1 MAHGIDSRTTTGT
14 WIPAYV
20 PSGSGS
26 SRLIAGLLVFCSII
40 TSTTFGYDGNGLNIL
55 PEYTDYFHLNSAT
68 TGLQTSA
75 VFIGGCLAGL
85 CWGKVVDYG
94 GRRQS
99 LFWAAIITLSAV
111 VLQTAAQNVAMCKF
125 QLRRHLLVYHVFA
138 TQRAFPFG
146 CREYLL
152 TSQSSSHESSSALVL
167 PHLVAAALHILL
179 KRFHCTGGDGV
190 LGSLTTAITSPW
202 FKLQSLSLSDLNL
215 IVGGLVA
222 AGLTYGTAKLQS
234 TWAWRAPSLV
244 QGLFSLICIIVLP
257 FLPESPRWLAYRGH
271 HEAAH
276 TVLAQTYADGDRDSP
291 VVIAALKE
299 IVDTLEY
306 EKKSNEKLSLSQCFR
321 TPSAR
326 RRIALACSAA
336 VFSTISGNV
345 IASYYLGPLLTL
357 AGITSTKVQLEVNI
371 VLNAWSLVC
380 ALCGT
385 LSIDRLGRK
394 TTALASATTLTVII
408 FIEGALT
415 KVYGTSKNDSGIY
428 ATVASVFLFMGA
440 YSFGWTPLLYLYP
453 PEVLNYPIRA
463 VGVGLFQFVAN
474 ATAVLIVF
482 TMPIALDNIGYITY
496 FVNGAWDILVIIF
509 IAVFWVETK
518 GKTLEELDV
527 IFEGE
532 KHSDAPELV
541 LVYRGEAT
549 VSTGKTV
556 QTVEESQSSQQSS
569 TQSM

>member
-1 MAHGIDSRTTTGT
+1 MARNVDSRTTTGT

-20 PSGSGS
+20 PSGNGS
-26 SRLIAGLLVFCSII
+26 SRIIAGLLVFCSII
-40 TSTTFGYDGNGLNIL
+40 TSTTFGYDGSMLNGLNIL
-55 PEYTDYFHLNSAT
+55 PEYTDYFHLTSAT

-75 VFIGGCLAGL
+75 VFI
-85 CWGKVVDYG
+85 VVIARILIG
-94 GRRQS
+94 FG
-99 LFWAAIITLSAV
+99 
-111 VLQTAAQNVAMCKF
+111 TAAS
-125 QLRRHLLVYHVFA
+125 
-138 TQRAFPFG
+138 G
-146 CREYLL
+146 CGGPPYLAE
-152 TSQSSSHESSSALVL
+152 TL
-167 PHLVAAALHILL
+167 PLHW
-179 KRFHCTGGDGV
+179 RGWG
-190 LGSLTTAITSPW
+190 LGI
-202 FKLQSLSLSDLNL
+202 FNDCYY
-215 IVGGLVA
+215 VGGLVA
-222 AGLTYGTAKLQS
+222 AGVTYGTAKLQS

-244 QGLFSLICIIVLP
+244 QGLFSLICTVILP

-271 HEAAH
+271 RDAAH
-276 TVLAQTYADGDRDSP
+276 TVLAQTYADGDRNSP

-299 IVDTLEY
+299 IIDTLEY
-306 EKKSNEKLSLSQCFR
+306 EKSNNEKLSLPQCFR

-371 VLNAWSLVC
+371 ILNAWSLVC

-385 LSIDRLGRK
+385 CSVDRLGRK

-482 TMPIALDNIGYITY
+482 TMPMALDNIGYITY
-496 FVNGAWDILVIIF
+496 FANGAWDILVIII
-509 IAVFWVETK
+509 IAFFWVETK

-541 LVYRGEAT
+541 LVYRGEAS
-549 VSTGKTV
+549 VSPWKNV
-556 QTVEESQSSQQSS
+556 QTMEESQSSQHFSRQN
-569 TQSM
+569 M

>member
-1 MAHGIDSRTTTGT
+1 MARSVVSRTTTGT
-14 WIPAYV
+14 WIPSYV

-26 SRLIAGLLVFCSII
+26 SRIIAGLLVFCSII
-40 TSTTFGYDGNGLNIL
+40 TSTTFGYDGSMLNGLNIL
-55 PEYTDYFHLNSAT
+55 PEYTNYFHLTSAT

-85 CWGKVVDYG
+85 CWGNVADYA

-111 VLQTAAQNVAMCKF
+111 ILQTAVQNVAM
-125 QLRRHLLVYHVFA
+125 
-138 TQRAFPFG
+138 
-146 CREYLL
+146 
-152 TSQSSSHESSSALVL
+152 
-167 PHLVAAALHILL
+167 
-179 KRFHCTGGDGV
+179 
-190 LGSLTTAITSPW
+190 
-202 FKLQSLSLSDLNL
+202 
-215 IVGGLVA
+215 
-222 AGLTYGTAKLQS
+222 
-234 TWAWRAPSLV
+234 
-244 QGLFSLICIIVLP
+244 
-257 FLPESPRWLAYRGH
+257 WLAYQGH

-291 VVIAALKE
+291 VVVAALKE

-306 EKKSNEKLSLSQCFR
+306 EKNNNEKLSLSQCFR

-345 IASYYLGPLLTL
+345 IASYYLGSLLTL

-371 VLNAWSLVC
+371 ILNAWSLVC

-385 LSIDRLGRK
+385 FSVDRLGRK

-415 KVYGTSKNDSGIY
+415 KVYGTSNNDSGIY

-463 VGVGLFQFVAN
+463 VGVGMFQFVAN
-474 ATAVLIVF
+474 GTAVLIVF
-482 TMPIALDNIGYITY
+482 TMPIALDNIDYITY
-496 FVNGAWDILVIIF
+496 FVNGAWDVLVIII

-541 LVYRGEAT
+541 LVYRGEAN
-549 VSTGKTV
+549 VSAGKNV

-569 TQSM
+569 EQNATGKPLARSSRSYFNHVIIAAVVVR

>member
-40 TSTTFGYDGNGLNIL
+40 TSTTFGYDGSMLNGLNIL

-190 LGSLTTAITSPW
+190 LGSLTTAIT
-202 FKLQSLSLSDLNL
+202 
-215 IVGGLVA
+215 
-222 AGLTYGTAKLQS
+222 Y
-234 TWAWRAPSLV
+234 RA
-244 QGLFSLICIIVLP
+244 CIIVLP

>member
-40 TSTTFGYDGNGLNIL
+40 TSTTFGYDGSMLNGLNIL

-85 CWGKVVDYG
+85 CWGKVVDHA

-125 QLRRHLLVYHVFA
+125 QLRRRLSVYHVSV
-138 TQRAFPFG
+138 TERAFPFG
-146 CREYLL
+146 CL
-152 TSQSSSHESSSALVL
+152 
-167 PHLVAAALHILL
+167 
-179 KRFHCTGGDGV
+179 
-190 LGSLTTAITSPW
+190 
-202 FKLQSLSLSDLNL
+202 
-215 IVGGLVA
+215 GGLVA
-222 AGLTYGTAKLQS
+222 AGLTYGTAKLQT

-244 QGLFSLICIIVLP
+244 QGFFSLICIIIIP

-271 HEAAH
+271 YEAAH
-276 TVLAQTYADGDRDSP
+276 TVLAQTYADGDRESP

-306 EKKSNEKLSLSQCFR
+306 EKKNNEKLCFR

-496 FVNGAWDILVIIF
+496 FINGAWDILVIIF

-549 VSTGKTV
+549 VSTGKPV

-569 TQSM
+569 TQST

>member
-1 MAHGIDSRTTTGT
+1 MARNVDSRTTTGT

-26 SRLIAGLLVFCSII
+26 SRIIAGLLVFCSII
-40 TSTTFGYDGNGLNIL
+40 TSTTFGYDGSMLNGLNIL
-55 PEYTDYFHLNSAT
+55 PEYTDYFHLTSAT

-75 VFIGGCLAGL
+75 VFI
-85 CWGKVVDYG
+85 VVIAQILIG
-94 GRRQS
+94 FG
-99 LFWAAIITLSAV
+99 
-111 VLQTAAQNVAMCKF
+111 TAAS
-125 QLRRHLLVYHVFA
+125 
-138 TQRAFPFG
+138 G
-146 CREYLL
+146 CGGPPYLAE
-152 TSQSSSHESSSALVL
+152 TL
-167 PHLVAAALHILL
+167 PLHW
-179 KRFHCTGGDGV
+179 RGWG
-190 LGSLTTAITSPW
+190 LGI
-202 FKLQSLSLSDLNL
+202 FNDCYY
-215 IVGGLVA
+215 VGGLVA
-222 AGLTYGTAKLQS
+222 AGVTYGTAKLQS

-244 QGLFSLICIIVLP
+244 QGLFSLICIVILP
-257 FLPESPRWLAYRGH
+257 FLPESPRWLAYQGH
-271 HEAAH
+271 RDAAH
-276 TVLAQTYADGDRDSP
+276 TVLAQTYADGDRNSP

-299 IVDTLEY
+299 IIDTLEY
-306 EKKSNEKLSLSQCFR
+306 EKSNNEKLCFR
-321 TPSAR
+321 TSSAR

-371 VLNAWSLVC
+371 ILNAWSLIC

-385 LSIDRLGRK
+385 FSVDRLGRK

-408 FIEGALT
+408 FIEGTLT

-463 VGVGLFQFVAN
+463 AGVGLFQFVAN

-496 FVNGAWDILVIIF
+496 FINGAWDVLVIII

-541 LVYRGEAT
+541 LVYRGEAS
-549 VSTGKTV
+549 VSTGKNV
-556 QTVEESQSSQQSS
+556 QTVEGRQSSQQSS
-569 TQSM
+569 GKGMRKEPCDSVEI

>member
-1 MAHGIDSRTTTGT
+1 MGAWDLQ
-14 WIPAYV
+14 
-20 PSGSGS
+20 
-26 SRLIAGLLVFCSII
+26 RLLL
-40 TSTTFGYDGNGLNIL
+40 
-55 PEYTDYFHLNSAT
+55 
-68 TGLQTSA
+68 
-75 VFIGGCLAGL
+75 
-85 CWGKVVDYG
+85 
-94 GRRQS
+94 
-99 LFWAAIITLSAV
+99 
-111 VLQTAAQNVAMCKF
+111 
-125 QLRRHLLVYHVFA
+125 
-138 TQRAFPFG
+138 
-146 CREYLL
+146 
-152 TSQSSSHESSSALVL
+152 
-167 PHLVAAALHILL
+167 
-179 KRFHCTGGDGV
+179 
-190 LGSLTTAITSPW
+190 
-202 FKLQSLSLSDLNL
+202 
-215 IVGGLVA
+215 
-222 AGLTYGTAKLQS
+222 
-234 TWAWRAPSLV
+234 
-244 QGLFSLICIIVLP
+244 
-257 FLPESPRWLAYRGH
+257 RWLAYRGH
-271 HEAAH
+271 RDAAH
-276 TVLAQTYADGDRDSP
+276 TVLAQTYADGDRNSP

-299 IVDTLEY
+299 IIDTLEY
-306 EKKSNEKLSLSQCFR
+306 EKSNNEKLCFR

-345 IASYYLGPLLTL
+345 IASYYIGPLLTL

-371 VLNAWSLVC
+371 ILNAWSLVC

-385 LSIDRLGRK
+385 CSVDRLGRK

-415 KVYGTSKNDSGIY
+415 KVFGTSNNDSGIY

-496 FVNGAWDILVIIF
+496 FINGAWDVLVIII

-527 IFEGE
+527 VFEGE

-541 LVYRGEAT
+541 LVYRGEAS
-549 VSTGKTV
+549 VPTGKNV
-556 QTVEESQSSQQSS
+556 QTVEGRQSSQQSS
-569 TQSM
+569 GKGM